1 MAEAEAKAED
11 DATTG
16 PDDGQA
22 QGVYVTGVYVTE
34 GSLLLAEAHAS
45 LPWLIRVR

>member
-22 QGVYVTGVYVTE
+22 QGVYVTE